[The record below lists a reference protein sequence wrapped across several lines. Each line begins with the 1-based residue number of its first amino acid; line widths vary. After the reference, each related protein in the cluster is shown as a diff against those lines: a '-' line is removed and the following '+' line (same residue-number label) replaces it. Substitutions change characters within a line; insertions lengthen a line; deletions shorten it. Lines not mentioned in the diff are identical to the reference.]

1 MKILNQ
7 FWAIGGLAVA
17 LAFSG
22 TSVMA
27 QGAAGFGG
35 GGGAG
40 GVGRGVTVTSPAML
54 QQQADNLRYTLMVT
68 NDDDWSV
75 ISPRLMKVIQLKAQ
89 MDAAAI
95 TEMYSNMNGNRGS
108 AVRAAASAIGID
120 KDPNEEALTKA
131 LTDEAP
137 LQELKSVMA
146 RLRQSRKA
154 KRDELARA
162 QTDLQTVVSVRQEA
176 ILLSRGYL
184 D

>member
-7 FWAIGGLAVA
+7 FWAISGFAAA

-27 QGAAGFGG
+27 QGAGGF
-35 GGGAG
+35 GGAG
-40 GVGRGVTVTSPAML
+40 GLGRGVTVTSPAML
-54 QQQADNLRYTLMVT
+54 QQQADNMRYTLMVT
-68 NDDDWSV
+68 NDDEWTV

-89 MDAAAI
+89 MDAAAFA
-95 TEMYSNMNGNRGS
+95 EMYSNMNGNRGS

-120 KDPNEEALTKA
+120 NDPNEQALTKA

-146 RLRQSRKA
+146 RLRNSRKA
-154 KRDELARA
+154 KRDEIAKA
-162 QTDLQTVVSVRQEA
+162 QADLQAVVSVRQEA

-184 D
+184 E